1 MSWKRRSWE
10 EDLDKKIPNTGGLV
24 KKTYYNTNIEE
35 IQNKMHCA
43 NWFVTNAA
51 LSAWAREIEKNPSDI
66 ATLATNASF
75 SAIATDWE

>member
-1 MSWKRRSWE
+1 
-10 EDLDKKIPNTGGLV
+10 
-24 KKTYYNTNIEE
+24 
-35 IQNKMHCA
+35 MHCA
-43 NWFVTNAA
+43 NWFATNAA